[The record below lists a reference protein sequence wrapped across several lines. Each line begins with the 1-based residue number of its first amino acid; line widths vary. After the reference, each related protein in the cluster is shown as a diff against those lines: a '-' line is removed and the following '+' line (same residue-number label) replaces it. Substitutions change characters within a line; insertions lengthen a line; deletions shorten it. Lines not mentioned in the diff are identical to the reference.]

1 MPYPYGM
8 QNSPAV
14 GNGLGGLPR
23 REKNAPPKL
32 VEFYFNDLTAQ
43 TRNYILPT
51 GFTKVRVTLIAHG
64 GPGASTLA
72 GSGAG
77 CAVSPVKP
85 AVAGSTVLMEIA
97 IPPIGTKTT
106 SKVSFSDVVLSAES
120 GIRADA
126 PSNISGGNAS
136 GGEFNYRGGNAS
148 FSGTA
153 SQCYPG
159 AGASP
164 DGPGGSAT
172 TSSSGVAAGGDGA
185 LGTPAKGATA
195 GPTPGAGADT
205 RNTQIGGSEGS
216 PAYHTGGPALV
227 RIELW

>member
-23 REKNAPPKL
+23 REKTAPPKL

-43 TRNYILPT
+43 TRSYILPP
-51 GFTKVRVTLIAHG
+51 GFTKIRVTLIAHG
-64 GPGASTLA
+64 GPGAGTQA

-77 CAVSPVKP
+77 CAVSPVKA
-85 AVAGSTVLMEIA
+85 AVAGATVLMEMA
-97 IPPIGTKTT
+97 VPPITTKTT
-106 SKVSFSDVVLSAES
+106 SKVSFSDVVLNAES
-120 GIRADA
+120 GIRADSA
-126 PSNISGGNAS
+126 SNISGGNAY
-136 GGEFNYRGGNAS
+136 GGEFNYRGGDAS
-148 FSGTA
+148 YSGTP

-172 TSSSGVAAGGDGA
+172 TSTRGVAAGGDGA

-195 GPTPGAGADT
+195 GPTPGAGADSRT
-205 RNTQIGGSEGS
+205 TQISGGEGN